1 MNLKTQSIKYIGSKK
16 NILGKI
22 LQIISVLASKEKI
35 VSILDGFSGSTRV
48 SQMLANNGYK
58 VLANDTASYSKIL
71 AECYLLNK
79 KEKTFYKKKIE
90 HLNNLT
96 GIKGWFS
103 QNYGGNGEKRVSIG
117 EDGKKKMFQSHNSEK
132 LDAIILEIYKE
143 KENIVKSTLLTSLML
158 ALDKVDSSLGHQVS
172 YLKEWAN
179 RAYNTMNLEVPNYT
193 IHKTRN
199 QVYGEDILQFI
210 KKVEVDLAYFDPPYC
225 SNNEKMPASRVRYN
239 SYYHIWNSICLND
252 QPEVFG
258 ASNRRKD
265 TSDRIALSE
274 FEEFKKDAKTNEY
287 ITTLKIKELIENTNA
302 KFILLSYS
310 SNGRSSKADL
320 IKVFN
325 GLKLN
330 FIFWEFDYKKNIMFE
345 LKSTNEYSN
354 QKGNKEYLI
363 LIDKRSEGNLSKI
376 ENQLNKIFYKYQ
388 RYICFR

>member
-22 LQIISVLASKEKI
+22 LKIISVLASKEKI

-103 QNYGGNGEKRVSIG
+103 KNYGGNGNKRVSIG
-117 EDGKKKMFQSHNSEK
+117 EDGKKKMFQSHNTKK

-210 KKVEVDLAYFDPPYC
+210 KKVEVDL
-225 SNNEKMPASRVRYN
+225 E
-239 SYYHIWNSICLND
+239 
-252 QPEVFG
+252 
-258 ASNRRKD
+258 
-265 TSDRIALSE
+265 
-274 FEEFKKDAKTNEY
+274 
-287 ITTLKIKELIENTNA
+287 
-302 KFILLSYS
+302 
-310 SNGRSSKADL
+310 
-320 IKVFN
+320 
-325 GLKLN
+325 
-330 FIFWEFDYKKNIMFE
+330 
-345 LKSTNEYSN
+345 
-354 QKGNKEYLI
+354 
-363 LIDKRSEGNLSKI
+363 
-376 ENQLNKIFYKYQ
+376 
-388 RYICFR
+388 